1 MPAKTPTPAISLE
14 LLSLADQCVL
24 CGLCLP
30 ACPTYRVERSE
41 AESPRGRI
49 ALARAL
55 AQGTL
60 QPEPAAQ
67 AHLDHC
73 LGCLSCERACPSG
86 VNYGRIIDGVRE
98 LTAPP
103 PDRLGTLLYALAAR
117 PRRIRQLAALS
128 AGLRLPQWLARLGRR
143 RGWRW
148 AALIPPLP
156 AMPTF
161 AHSPAAGTRGRI
173 GLFLGCVA
181 SAFDR
186 DTHAAARRLLQALG
200 YVVVEP
206 PQQAC
211 CGALAQHA
219 GHVEVAA
226 KLAAPTRQAF
236 EAAGVDTVLVT
247 ASGCYG
253 TLRELTLAGTR
264 MTVREIGEFLAA
276 DTQLPALQFAPL
288 PRRAALHLPCS
299 LSNRVR
305 AAAATRTL
313 LARIPQL
320 ELLEL
325 PEQPRCCGA
334 GGTNFLCFP
343 QSSDALRDERLDGV
357 QALSAEVLLT
367 SNIGCRLHL
376 DAGLRQRAAAVPVL
390 HPVSLLAQQLLPAQ
404 AGHAGGN
411 AHSLN
416 ST

>member
-1 MPAKTPTPAISLE
+1 MPAKTPTATLSIE

-30 ACPTYRVERSE
+30 ACPTYRVECSE

-55 AQGTL
+55 AQGAL
-60 QPEPAAQ
+60 EPGPLAQ

-86 VNYGRIIDGVRE
+86 VKYGRLIDGVRE

-103 PDRLGTLLYALAAR
+103 PDRLATMLYALAAR

-128 AGLRLPQWLARLGRR
+128 EWLRLPHWLARLGRR
-143 RGWRW
+143 RGWRS
-148 AALIPPLP
+148 AAQIPPLP
-156 AMPTF
+156 ALPT
-161 AHSPAAGTRGRI
+161 AANPVAAGTRGRI

-226 KLAAPTRQAF
+226 KLAAPTRQSF
-236 EAAGVDTVLVT
+236 VAAGVETVLVT
-247 ASGCYG
+247 ASGCFG
-253 TLRELTLAGTR
+253 TLRELTLADTG

-276 DTQLPALQFAPL
+276 DAQWPALQFAPL

-320 ELLEL
+320 DLLEL

-334 GGTNFLCFP
+334 GGTNFLHFP
-343 QSSDALRDERLDGV
+343 QTADALRNERLDGAQSL
-357 QALSAEVLLT
+357 QAELLLT

-376 DAGLRQRAAAVPVL
+376 GAGLRERAAAMPVL
-390 HPVSLLAQQLLPAQ
+390 HPISLLAQQLLPAP
-404 AGHAGGN
+404 AAATH
-411 AHSLN
+411 
-416 ST
+416 

>member
-1 MPAKTPTPAISLE
+1 MPAKTPTSALSIE

-41 AESPRGRI
+41 VESPRGRI

-55 AQGTL
+55 AQGAL
-60 QPEPAAQ
+60 EPEPSALAP
-67 AHLDHC
+67 LDHC

-86 VNYGRIIDGVRE
+86 VKYGRIIDATRE
-98 LTAPP
+98 LTVPP
-103 PDRLGTLLYALAAR
+103 PDRLTALLYALAAR
-117 PRRIRQLAALS
+117 PHRIRQLAALS
-128 AGLRLPQWLARLGRR
+128 ALLRLPQWLARLGRR

-148 AALIPPLP
+148 MAQIPPLP
-156 AMPTF
+156 ALPAPT
-161 AHSPAAGTRGRI
+161 AVAPVIAGARGRV

-186 DTHAAARRLLQALG
+186 DTQAATRQLLQALG

-206 PQQAC
+206 PQQGC

-219 GHVEVAA
+219 GHTEVAA

-247 ASGCYG
+247 ASGCFG
-253 TLRELTLAGTR
+253 TLRELTLADTG

-276 DTQLPALQFAPL
+276 DARLPALQFAPL

-305 AAAATRTL
+305 AATATRAL

-320 ELLEL
+320 QLLDL

-334 GGTNFLCFP
+334 GGTNFLHFP
-343 QSSDALRDERLDGV
+343 QSSDALRDERLDGAQSL
-357 QALSAEVLLT
+357 QAELLLT

-376 DAGLRQRAAAVPVL
+376 GAGLRERDSAMPVL
-390 HPVSLLAQQLLPAQ
+390 HPVSLLAQQLLPAAQ
-404 AGHAGGN
+404 GTSSPTTA
-411 AHSLN
+411 AH
-416 ST
+416 

>member
-1 MPAKTPTPAISLE
+1 MPAKTPTATLSIE

-55 AQGTL
+55 AQGVL
-60 QPEPAAQ
+60 EPEPLAQ

-86 VNYGRIIDGVRE
+86 VKYGRLIDGVRE

-103 PDRLGTLLYALAAR
+103 PDRLATVLYALAAR
-117 PRRIRQLAALS
+117 PRRIRQLATLS
-128 AGLRLPQWLARLGRR
+128 EWLRLPQWLARLGRR

-148 AALIPPLP
+148 AAQIPPLP
-156 AMPTF
+156 ALST
-161 AHSPAAGTRGRI
+161 ADSPVAAGTRGRI

-219 GHVEVAA
+219 GHTEVAA
-226 KLAAPTRQAF
+226 KLAAPTRQSF
-236 EAAGVDTVLVT
+236 MAAGVETVLVT
-247 ASGCYG
+247 ASGCFG
-253 TLRELTLAGTR
+253 TLRELTLADTG

-276 DTQLPALQFAPL
+276 DAQWPALQFAPL

-305 AAAATRTL
+305 AAAATRAL

-320 ELLEL
+320 ALLEL

-334 GGTNFLCFP
+334 GGTNFLHFP
-343 QSSDALRDERLDGV
+343 QTADALRNERLDGAQSL
-357 QALSAEVLLT
+357 QAELLLT

-376 DAGLRQRAAAVPVL
+376 GAGLRERAAAMPVL
-390 HPVSLLAQQLLPAQ
+390 HPISLLAQQLLPAT
-404 AGHAGGN
+404 AA
-411 AHSLN
+411 
-416 ST
+416 STH